1 MPASILGELILRP
14 LFEVVLSV
22 FGYLTGRVIVPL
34 FTLGVYSV
42 ETVLPSKRP
51 RPRPRLRRRN
61 SSPPPARVVEAETA
75 ALFGLLFW
83 FGVLAAGYFIWQAVR
98 T

>member
-14 LFEVVLSV
+14 IFEVVLSV

-51 RPRPRLRRRN
+51 RPRLRRRK
-61 SSPPPARVVEAETA
+61 SPSPPPPRVVEAETA

-83 FGVLAAGYFIWQAVR
+83 LGVLAAGYFILQAVR